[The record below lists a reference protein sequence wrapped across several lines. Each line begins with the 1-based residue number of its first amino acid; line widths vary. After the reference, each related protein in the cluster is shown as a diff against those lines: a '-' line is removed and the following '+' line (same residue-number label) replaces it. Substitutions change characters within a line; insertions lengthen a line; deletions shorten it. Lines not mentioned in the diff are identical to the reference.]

1 MITMYVWNERGVT
14 LRINTVEVCR
24 VHDWENQIGG
34 QEMNEEDLGKIK
46 SFGLRKLGINAR
58 Y

>member
-1 MITMYVWNERGVT
+1 MITMYVLNERGVT

-24 VHDWENQIGG
+24 VDDWENQIGG
-34 QEMNEEDLGKIK
+34 QEMNEEEGKIK
-46 SFGLRKLGINAR
+46 SFGLRTLGINAR